1 MRYTFE
7 VFKGEDGMWRYRM
20 VANPRSGLREVM
32 FVSQAYRSG
41 RRGAWRGALAAQQA
55 AAEAPIV
62 ATEA

>member
-41 RRGAWRGALAAQQA
+41 RRGA
-55 AAEAPIV
+55 
-62 ATEA
+62 

>member
-41 RRGAWRGALAAQQA
+41 RRGAWRGVVRSLRSRR
-55 AAEAPIV
+55 PPRRRSL
-62 ATEA
+62 